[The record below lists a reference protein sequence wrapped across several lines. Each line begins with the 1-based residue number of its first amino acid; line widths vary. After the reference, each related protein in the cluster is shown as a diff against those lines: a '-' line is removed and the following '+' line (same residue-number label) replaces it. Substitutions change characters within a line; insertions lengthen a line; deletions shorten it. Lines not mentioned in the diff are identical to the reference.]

1 MKHLIPILV
10 VVFTLALLFL
20 VACGSGSGGGETNA
34 AAGESGEASTMTS
47 KPAVGEGAT
56 SSNTSSVA
64 AAEQSKGEKAVVE
77 FSSFDGGGHEYS
89 VEIEDPSVLSCTE
102 KRDYGPPRDE
112 PEDGSPFRMIFTFTG
127 LKPGTTTVSVYGRS
141 PIMENDDSIYTAVV
155 DEDLNVTLEPVR
167 MISTFFMSRNA
178 DIFYNTY
185 RVSHWEDGYHVSVND
200 GDEMYIDA
208 ESVGA
213 LVDVI
218 DKYDVEKWDG
228 FSESKRHV
236 LDGESFWLEV
246 GLTDGTS
253 IRAVGENVFPENY
266 GAAISEMQEILDNAE
281 VSGEPFQ

>member
-1 MKHLIPILV
+1 MKQLIPIMLAIC
-10 VVFTLALLFL
+10 TLTLTLIVL
-20 VACGSGSGGGETNA
+20 VACGSRGGET
-34 AAGESGEASTMTS
+34 SGEASSTTS

-56 SSNTSSVA
+56 SSNTASVA

-102 KRDYGPPRDE
+102 ERDYGPPRDE

-127 LKPGTTTVSVYGRS
+127 LKPGSTTVSVYGRS

-167 MISTFFMSRNA
+167 MVSSFFMSRNA

-185 RVSHWEDGYHVSVND
+185 RVSHWEDGYRVSVND
-200 GDEMYIDA
+200 GDELYIDA
-208 ESVGA
+208 ESVDA

-253 IRAVGENVFPENY
+253 IRAQGENVFPENY

-281 VSGEPFQ
+281 VSGEPFR

>member
-1 MKHLIPILV
+1 
-10 VVFTLALLFL
+10 
-20 VACGSGSGGGETNA
+20 
-34 AAGESGEASTMTS
+34 
-47 KPAVGEGAT
+47 
-56 SSNTSSVA
+56 
-64 AAEQSKGEKAVVE
+64 
-77 FSSFDGGGHEYS
+77 
-89 VEIEDPSVLSCTE
+89 
-102 KRDYGPPRDE
+102 
-112 PEDGSPFRMIFTFTG
+112 MIFTFTG

>member
-1 MKHLIPILV
+1 MKQLIPIMLAICTLTLTLLV
-10 VVFTLALLFL
+10 L
-20 VACGSGSGGGETNA
+20 VACGSRGGETSA
-34 AAGESGEASTMTS
+34 EASSTTS

-56 SSNTSSVA
+56 SSNTASVA

-102 KRDYGPPRDE
+102 ERDYGPPRDE

-127 LKPGTTTVSVYGRS
+127 LKPGCTTVSVYGRS

-167 MISTFFMSRNA
+167 MVSSFFMSRNA

-185 RVSHWEDGYHVSVND
+185 RVSHWEDGYRVSVND
-200 GDEMYIDA
+200 GDELYIDA
-208 ESVGA
+208 ESVDA

-253 IRAVGENVFPENY
+253 IRAQGENVFPENY

-281 VSGEPFQ
+281 VSGEPFR

>member
-1 MKHLIPILV
+1 MKQLIPIMLAICTLTLTVLV
-10 VVFTLALLFL
+10 L
-20 VACGSGSGGGETNA
+20 VACGSRGGETSA
-34 AAGESGEASTMTS
+34 EASSTTS

-56 SSNTSSVA
+56 SSNTASVA

-102 KRDYGPPRDE
+102 ERDYGPPRDE

-127 LKPGTTTVSVYGRS
+127 LKPGSTTVSVYGRS

-167 MISTFFMSRNA
+167 MVSTFFMSRNA

-185 RVSHWEDGYHVSVND
+185 RVSHWEDGYRVSVND
-200 GDEMYIDA
+200 GDELYIDA
-208 ESVGA
+208 ESVDA

-253 IRAVGENVFPENY
+253 IRAQGENVVPENY

-281 VSGEPFQ
+281 VSGEPFR

>member
-1 MKHLIPILV
+1 MKHLIPIMMAA
-10 VVFTLALLFL
+10 FTLALLFL

-47 KPAVGEGAT
+47 KPAVGEGST

-89 VEIEDPSVLSCTE
+89 VEIEDPTILSCTG

-200 GDEMYIDA
+200 GDEIPPEKLEHLFDRFYRVDEARNSEGHHYGLGLSIAKAVA
-208 ESVGA
+208 EKHGGNISVSYKDGK
-213 LVDVI
+213 VRFTVTI
-218 DKYDVEKWDG
+218 PEKN
-228 FSESKRHV
+228 K
-236 LDGESFWLEV
+236 
-246 GLTDGTS
+246 
-253 IRAVGENVFPENY
+253 
-266 GAAISEMQEILDNAE
+266 
-281 VSGEPFQ
+281 

>member
-1 MKHLIPILV
+1 MKQLIPIMLAIC
-10 VVFTLALLFL
+10 TLTLTLIVL
-20 VACGSGSGGGETNA
+20 VACGSRGGETSA
-34 AAGESGEASTMTS
+34 EASSTTS

-56 SSNTSSVA
+56 SSNTASVA

-102 KRDYGPPRDE
+102 ERDYGPPRDE

-127 LKPGTTTVSVYGRS
+127 LKPGSTTVSVYGRS

-167 MISTFFMSRNA
+167 MVSTFFMSRNA

-185 RVSHWEDGYHVSVND
+185 RVSHWEDGYRVSVND
-200 GDEMYIDA
+200 GDELYIDA
-208 ESVGA
+208 ESVDA

-253 IRAVGENVFPENY
+253 IRAQGENVFPENY

-281 VSGEPFQ
+281 VSGEPFR